1 METGSQVVSTTGT
14 EPKRNE
20 NLLQKR
26 KRFRFWVCRMSLTRL
41 SLLLC
46 AVRAAGR
53 DRLPKVRGLRCHP
66 EALEIVSIPLNVSGD
81 LSYANGFHMVKPQ
94 LGCSR

>member
-1 METGSQVVSTTGT
+1 MGTGSQVVGT
-14 EPKRNE
+14 IGMDPKRNE

-26 KRFRFWVCRMSLTRL
+26 KRFRFWACRKSLTRL

-53 DRLPKVRGLRCHP
+53 DRLPKVWLPRCHP
-66 EALEIVSIPLNVSGD
+66 EELEIVSISLNVSDD
-81 LSYANGFHMVKPQ
+81 LSYVNGFHMVKP
-94 LGCSR
+94 LL